1 MKLIATIS
9 PSNASNKKIT
19 WISANDTI
27 ATVSNGVVTAK
38 KIGVTYISA
47 ISADGKVITTCTV
60 TVTKP
65 IVTKPAKV
73 NLKSAK
79 KKGTKVT
86 LKWKKVTGAVGYVV
100 YMKTNS
106 GKYKLVK
113 TIKKAKTVKCVLK
126 LKKGKKYSFK
136 VRAYKLNEGNKVYG
150 TYSKIKKVKM

>member
-79 KKGTKVT
+79 KKR
-86 LKWKKVTGAVGYVV
+86 Y
-100 YMKTNS
+100 
-106 GKYKLVK
+106 
-113 TIKKAKTVKCVLK
+113 
-126 LKKGKKYSFK
+126 
-136 VRAYKLNEGNKVYG
+136 
-150 TYSKIKKVKM
+150 